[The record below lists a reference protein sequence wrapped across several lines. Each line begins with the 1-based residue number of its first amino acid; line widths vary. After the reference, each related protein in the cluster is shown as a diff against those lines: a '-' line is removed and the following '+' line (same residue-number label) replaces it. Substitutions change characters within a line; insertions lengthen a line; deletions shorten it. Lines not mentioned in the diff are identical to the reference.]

1 MFRSTISPQ
10 NKRLALKQALAT
22 GKTLRFPG
30 AHNAMVG
37 MIAQEIGFD
46 GVYVSG
52 GVMANNRGLP
62 DVGLTT
68 LDEVR
73 TFAAEIAKMTDLPTI
88 MDIDTGFGEPMNTA
102 RTVSEIEYA
111 GLAGCHLE
119 DQLNPKRCGHL
130 DGKQLVSTAEMCM
143 KIRAA
148 VDARQDP
155 NFLLIARTDARGVE
169 GLDAAIARA
178 KAYTEAGADMIFPE
192 ALSGVEEFKA
202 FRKAIP
208 KETFLLANMTEFGK
222 SDLLTHSQL
231 QEIGFNLIIY
241 PVTSQRL
248 AMKAV
253 EDGFRT
259 IFEEG
264 TQASIMDK
272 MQTRSRLY
280 EVVSYEKYAA
290 FDQSIFNFK
299 LGEDQ

>member
-1 MFRSTISPQ
+1 MFRSPISPLK
-10 NKRLALKQALAT
+10 KREAFKKALAT

-30 AHNAMVG
+30 AHNAMVA
-37 MIAQEIGFD
+37 MIAQEIGFE
-46 GVYVSG
+46 GIYVSG

-73 TFAAEIAKMTDLPTI
+73 NFASEIAKMTDLPTI
-88 MDIDTGFGEPMNTA
+88 MDIDTGFGEPMNAA
-102 RTVSEIEYA
+102 RTLSEIEYA

-130 DGKQLVSTAEMCM
+130 DGKQLVSTEEMCM
-143 KIRAA
+143 KIKAA
-148 VDARQDP
+148 VGARQDP

-169 GLDAAIARA
+169 GFDAAVARA
-178 KAYTEAGADMIFPE
+178 KAYAEAGADMIFPE
-192 ALSGVEEFKA
+192 ALSGVEEFSA

-208 KETFLLANMTEFGK
+208 KATYLLANMTEFGK
-222 SDLLTHSQL
+222 SELLTHKQL
-231 QEIGFNLIIY
+231 QDIGFNMVIY

-253 EDGFRT
+253 EDGFKS
-259 IFEEG
+259 IYEDG
-264 TQASIMDK
+264 TQANILDK

-280 EVVSYEKYAA
+280 EVVEYEKYAA
-290 FDQSIFNFK
+290 FDTSIFNFK
-299 LGEDQ
+299 LSNNQ